1 MSDWNP
7 IREAIKTLFAL
18 AGTVIALFVGWL
30 FGQRLTYLWNVRQK
44 RREFQLAASQQFYS
58 AYGEFFATWKLW
70 NRVERNLPDF
80 EARRWELQKRAAA
93 AEATVEAI
101 LVKLSS
107 ELTLSQIE
115 IETLG
120 LFRQAFQHL
129 REAIREGCVLSWTTS
144 EHPEYSV
151 FKGLATRV
159 SALLAR
165 EWHGPPPSAE
175 EAESQLL
182 SIAANHWEKLR
193 AARFKLPKPQPT

>member
-7 IREAIKTLFAL
+7 IHEAINTLFGL
-18 AGTVIALFVGWL
+18 VGTVIVLFAGW
-30 FGQRLTYLWNVRQK
+30 FVGQRLTYLWNVRQK

-70 NRVERNLPDF
+70 NRLERNLPEF
-80 EARRWELQKRAAA
+80 EARRWELLKRAAA

-107 ELTLSQIE
+107 EHTLSPRE

-129 REAIREGCVLSWTTS
+129 REAIREGSVLSWTTS
-144 EHPEYSV
+144 EHPEYSA

-159 SALLAR
+159 SALLTE
-165 EWHGPPPSAE
+165 EWHGLPPTAD
-175 EAESQLL
+175 EAESQLR
-182 SIAANHWEKLR
+182 SITANHWEKDW
-193 AARFKLPKPQPT
+193 ASRFKVPKPRPT

>member
-7 IREAIKTLFAL
+7 IHEAINTMFGLV
-18 AGTVIALFVGWL
+18 GTVIVLFAGW
-30 FGQRLTYLWNVRQK
+30 FVGQRLTYLWNVRQK

-70 NRVERNLPDF
+70 NRLERNLPEF
-80 EARRWELQKRAAA
+80 EARRWELLKRAAA

-107 ELTLSQIE
+107 EHTLSPRE

-129 REAIREGCVLSWTTS
+129 REAIREGSVLSWTTS
-144 EHPEYSV
+144 EHPEYSA

-159 SALLAR
+159 SALLTE
-165 EWHGPPPSAE
+165 EWHGLPPTAD
-175 EAESQLL
+175 EAESQLR
-182 SIAANHWEKLR
+182 SITANHWEKDW
-193 AARFKLPKPQPT
+193 ASRFKVPKPRPT